1 MLRLASIGSCRKSPA
16 HDRARIHTAAHAAH
30 GGAGGDG
37 GTPSKMVPQYASGIA
52 AAIDLSHVRAELRV
66 YIGVIPDDAAGVG
79 VGILGTDVAAV
90 QAVRNTPADAVADY
104 AADAAVPTAAARDR
118 AGVRAV
124 TGDGVGKCAGDA
136 ADVTFST
143 RDPAAVDAA
152 GDVYGII
159 TACDAA
165 GDAADIGTAAD
176 GGIAHAVGYPA
187 RISVSHDRAGI
198 VVAAAD
204 GAGDGEVFDRR
215 AQDIAEKALVV
226 FAPVDIKPRHRV
238 AAAVE
243 GSREDVDIVVVVADR
258 RPRHSAEV
266 NVGGEVDRLAG

>member
-1 MLRLASIGSCRKSPA
+1 MA
-16 HDRARIHTAAHAAH
+16 T
-30 GGAGGDG
+30 
-37 GTPSKMVPQYASGIA
+37 QYAAGIA
-52 AAIDLSHVRAELRV
+52 AAIDLSHVSAELRRYSV
-66 YIGVIPDDAAGVG
+66 VIPDDAAGVG
-79 VGILGTDVAAV
+79 AGVLRPDVAEV
-90 QAVRNTPADAVADY
+90 QAVHNTRVA
-104 AADAAVPTAAARDR
+104 AEAGDAANTAIPTAAARDR

-124 TGDGVGKCAGDA
+124 TGDGDAQCAGDA

-152 GDVYGII
+152 GDVCAFIR
-159 TACDAA
+159 TALDVA

-187 RISVSHDRAGI
+187 CISVSRDRAG
-198 VVAAAD
+198 VVPGRCD

-215 AQDIAEKALVV
+215 VIDIAEKAPVV

-238 AAAVE
+238 AAALE
-243 GSREDVDIVVVVADR
+243 GSREDVDIVVADR

-266 NVGGEVDRLAG
+266 DVGGEMEGLAV